1 MAIFVDDSTKVVVQG
16 ITGRDGGFH
25 SSEMLAYGTKVLAGV
40 TPGRGGQKF
49 QDTVPVYDTVKEA
62 VDEHGV
68 NTSVIFVPP
77 FGAAGAIYEA
87 ADAGCKLIV
96 CITEGVPTV
105 DMVKVMPYLEERGV
119 RLIGPNCPGLLAPG
133 IAKLGILP
141 TSIVKEG
148 PVGLVSRS
156 GTLTYEVVYQLTA
169 AGLGQTTC
177 LGIGGD
183 PVIGTTFMDAIIA
196 FNEDPQ
202 TEAFVMIGE
211 IGGDAEE
218 QAAAYIKENVNKPV
232 VSFIAG
238 QTAPPGKRMGHAGA
252 IVSGGT
258 GTAAEKKVALEA
270 ARQALR
276 RSPGDTTLHALA
288 ATAAWRQFR
297 QSAAPSAYAAVWED
311 VAFVWVDQK
320 WDIRGITD
328 ESYCVMV
335 PDCPPPPN
343 RHSNLMWVPE
353 VGYSVAQERRLLDH
367 GISAA
372 EAARLAGGL
381 NSQQTM
387 VVMRR
392 DPKVLELIVA
402 KDRTMYPARQE
413 VNDQVEVRM
422 LQGSGAM
429 AFYQPAGIK
438 IVTNVGPV
446 P

>member
-25 SSEMLAYGTKVLAGV
+25 SAEMLAYGTKIVAGV

-49 QDTVPVYDTVKEA
+49 QDQVPVYDTVKEA
-62 VDEHGV
+62 VSEHGA

-77 FGAAGAIYEA
+77 FGAAGAIFEA

-156 GTLTYEVVYQLTA
+156 GTLTYEVVYQLSA

-196 FNEDPQ
+196 FNEDPK

-218 QAAAYIKENVNKPV
+218 QAAEYIKANVKKPV

-238 QTAPPGKRMGHAGA
+238 QTAPPGKKMGHAGA
-252 IVSGGT
+252 IVSAG
-258 GTAAEKKVALEA
+258 AQ
-270 ARQALR
+270 ARPPR
-276 RSPGDTTLHALA
+276 RQKPSRPRESPWLKGPWTSC
-288 ATAAWRQFR
+288 RVSR
-297 QSAAPSAYAAVWED
+297 KSGRNSAKIP
-311 VAFVWVDQK
+311 
-320 WDIRGITD
+320 G
-328 ESYCVMV
+328 
-335 PDCPPPPN
+335 
-343 RHSNLMWVPE
+343 
-353 VGYSVAQERRLLDH
+353 
-367 GISAA
+367 
-372 EAARLAGGL
+372 
-381 NSQQTM
+381 
-387 VVMRR
+387 R
-392 DPKVLELIVA
+392 D
-402 KDRTMYPARQE
+402 
-413 VNDQVEVRM
+413 
-422 LQGSGAM
+422 
-429 AFYQPAGIK
+429 
-438 IVTNVGPV
+438 
-446 P
+446 

>member
-1 MAIFVDDSTKVVVQG
+1 MAIFVDDATKVVVQG

-25 SSEMLAYGTKVLAGV
+25 TREMMAYGTKVVAGV

-49 QDTVPVYDTVKEA
+49 DDKVPVYDSVAEA
-62 VDEHGV
+62 VAEQGA

-87 ADAGCKLIV
+87 ADAGCTLIV

-105 DMVKVMPYLEERGV
+105 DMVKVMPYLQERGA

-183 PVIGTTFMDAIIA
+183 PVSGTTFMDAIMA
-196 FNEDPQ
+196 FNEDPK

-218 QAAAYIKENVNKPV
+218 KAAEYIKAHVKKPV

-252 IVSGGT
+252 IVSGGS
-258 GTAAEKKVALEA
+258 GTAAEKKKALEA
-270 ARQALR
+270 AGI
-276 RSPGDTTLHALA
+276 P
-288 ATAAWRQFR
+288 
-297 QSAAPSAYAAVWED
+297 
-311 VAFVWVDQK
+311 VAERPM
-320 WDIRGITD
+320 DI
-328 ESYCVMV
+328 V
-335 PDCPPPPN
+335 P
-343 RHSNLMWVPE
+343 RL
-353 VGYSVAQERRLLDH
+353 QEIWKR
-367 GISAA
+367 
-372 EAARLAGGL
+372 
-381 NSQQTM
+381 
-387 VVMRR
+387 
-392 DPKVLELIVA
+392 
-402 KDRTMYPARQE
+402 
-413 VNDQVEVRM
+413 
-422 LQGSGAM
+422 
-429 AFYQPAGIK
+429 
-438 IVTNVGPV
+438 
-446 P
+446 